1 MGKNFRETLN
11 KQMEIPEFRSE
22 WEALEPE
29 FQIIKAI
36 LNGRKEKNI
45 TQQQLADLTG
55 ITQADI
61 SRMETGNYNP
71 SIQTLQRL
79 AAGLGMMVKLE
90 FVPLPKQHSHANS

>member
-11 KQMEIPEFRSE
+11 QQMQNTEFKAE

-29 FQIIKAI
+29 FQIIKAN

-45 TQQQLADLTG
+45 TQKHLADITG

-61 SRMETGNYNP
+61 SRMETGNSNP
-71 SIQTLQRL
+71 SLQTIQRL

-90 FVPLPKQHSHANS
+90 FVPIPTKTQINV

>member
-11 KQMEIPEFRSE
+11 QQMQNPEFKAE

-29 FQIIKAI
+29 FQIIKAF

-45 TQQQLADLTG
+45 TQKQLADITG

-61 SRMETGNYNP
+61 SRMETGNSNP
-71 SIQTLQRL
+71 SLQTIQRL

-90 FVPLPKQHSHANS
+90 FVPIPTKTQINV